1 MSEIS
6 YLYVSSS
13 IYKKSFMNYER
24 FQSIMSFLI
33 ERRFIEMSKN
43 EDNRALSSN
52 RKGYTFLTCIQ

>member
-1 MSEIS
+1 
-6 YLYVSSS
+6 
-13 IYKKSFMNYER
+13 MNYER